1 MKRREFITLLGVA
14 AHVLEREDCD
24 GWLVGKPK
32 LGERCWRNVVQAN
45 PVHSHVARDILE
57 LLLAHVLES
66 KVKPS
71 ADLFINFAGNAYPAR
86 LCDALQPRGHVDP
99 LAINAD
105 IVVDDVA
112 DVDANAELHAALRL
126 DCGIALC
133 HLGLDGDRA
142 PQQERR
148 FKSQENEHEALK

>member
-45 PVHSHVARDILE
+45 PVHSHVARNILE

-71 ADLFINFAGNAYPAR
+71 ADLFIKLCRKRISRPPLRCPPAAR
-86 LCDALQPRGHVDP
+86 PR
-99 LAINAD
+99 
-105 IVVDDVA
+105 
-112 DVDANAELHAALRL
+112 
-126 DCGIALC
+126 
-133 HLGLDGDRA
+133 
-142 PQQERR
+142 
-148 FKSQENEHEALK
+148 